1 MSCANRNRFTWMFSL
16 VAIAIALVGWIAPAA
31 AQKDKPKIAILGLE
45 VIDGGAGIDAATT
58 QFAKAL
64 TDAMRVRPNSNSGPY
79 LLAPSS
85 AREFIDLK
93 AIAGCD
99 EEGKDKD
106 SKDKYRE
113 CIAGMGLNLKT
124 DFLVYGKVERGKTG
138 YQVVLFLMQVNT
150 KQIAQRIPD
159 LVPFNESTGLSV
171 TIWGKNLY
179 GRLVGAATQGGVM
192 VRSSAQRGTVLVNGK
207 ARGSLV
213 AGEFKVTGLTEG
225 SYEIAVDAEGHSRFS
240 QTVAVIGGEDV
251 TVSAMWADTPVNPN
265 VKNPDGNVVGSLQ
278 SREGFVSRDS
288 NGSRGLWKG
297 VFFGG
302 LAVAAGGGGFWA
314 YSAREMD
321 RKAAA
326 FPPGEN
332 KNPSGTDWNQNDCG
346 KDNDDRYDAIK
357 DVCTQRRNTGIGMGL
372 VAVGGAM
379 AAVGFYFAY
388 IRESHPSDRSAAHR
402 KSRDRVVVTPIVA
415 ADGAGAMVRFDF

>member
-58 QFAKAL
+58 QFAKSL

-113 CIAGMGLNLKT
+113 CVAGMGLNLKT

-159 LVPFNESTGLSV
+159 SVPFNESTGLSV
-171 TIWGKNLY
+171 TSWGKNLY

-225 SYEIAVDAEGHSRFS
+225 SYEIAVDAEGHPRFS

-251 TVSAMWADTPVNPN
+251 TVSAMWSDTPVKPE
-265 VKNPDGNVVGSLQ
+265 VKNPDGSGNGNVVGPLQ
-278 SREGFVSRDS
+278 SREGLVSRD
-288 NGSRGLWKG
+288 GSSSKGLWKG

-314 YSAREMD
+314 YSANEMYN
-321 RKAAA
+321 KT
-326 FPPGEN
+326 PKGEN
-332 KNPSGTDWNQNDCG
+332 PQGQLWSQNDCG
-346 KDNDDRYDAIK
+346 KYDEVAAS
-357 DVCTQRRNTGIGMGL
+357 CTQRRNTGIGMGI
-372 VAVGGAM
+372 VAVGGTM

-388 IRESHPSDRSAAHR
+388 IRESRPSDRSASNR

>member
-1 MSCANRNRFTWMFSL
+1 MYCANRNRFTWMFSL

-113 CIAGMGLNLKT
+113 CIAGMGVNLKT
-124 DFLVYGKVERGKTG
+124 EFLVYGKVERGKTG

-159 LVPFNESTGLSV
+159 SIPFNESTGLSV
-171 TIWGKNLY
+171 TSWGKNLY
-179 GRLVGAATQGGVM
+179 GRLVGAATQGGVI

-213 AGEFKVTGLTEG
+213 AGEFKVNGLAEG
-225 SYEIAVDAEGHSRFS
+225 SYEIAVDAEGHARFS
-240 QTVAVIGGEDV
+240 QTVTVIGGEDV
-251 TVSAMWADTPVNPN
+251 TVSAMWAEAPTPPDSTKPDSNNN
-265 VKNPDGNVVGSLQ
+265 VGTGVGSLQ
-278 SREGFVSRDS
+278 SREGSVSRDKG
-288 NGSRGLWKG
+288 NGKGLWKG
-297 VFFGG
+297 MFFGG

-314 YSAREMD
+314 YSYNQMNDKIPA
-321 RKAAA
+321 
-326 FPPGEN
+326 G
-332 KNPSGTDWNQNDCG
+332 KNGSGQDWSEKDCG
-346 KDNDDRYDAIK
+346 MGIQ
-357 DVCTQRRNTGIGMGL
+357 DVEASCTQRRNTGIGMGV
-372 VAVGGAM
+372 VAVGGVM

-388 IRESHPSDRSAAHR
+388 IRESGTSDRSASHR
-402 KSRDRVVVTPIVA
+402 KTRDRVVVTPIVA

>member
-1 MSCANRNRFTWMFSL
+1 MSCANRNRFPWMFSL
-16 VAIAIALVGWIAPAA
+16 VAIAIALVGWSAPAA

-113 CIAGMGLNLKT
+113 CIAGMALNLKT

-138 YQVVLFLMQVNT
+138 YQIVLFLMQVST

-159 LVPFNESTGLSV
+159 SVPFNESTGPSV
-171 TIWGKNLY
+171 TSWGKNLY
-179 GRLVGAATQGGVM
+179 GRLVGAATQGSVM

-213 AGEFKVTGLTEG
+213 AGEYKVSGLAEG
-225 SYEIAVDAEGHSRFS
+225 NYEISVDAEGHPRFTQNVS
-240 QTVAVIGGEDV
+240 VVGGEDV
-251 TVSAMWADTPVNPN
+251 TVSAMWSDTPVKPD
-265 VKNPDGNVVGSLQ
+265 VKNPDGSDNVGPLQ
-278 SREGFVSRDS
+278 SREGLVSHDRS
-288 NGSRGLWKG
+288 SGKGLWKG
-297 VFFGG
+297 MFFGG
-302 LAVAAGGGGFWA
+302 LAVAAGGGGLWVWA
-314 YSAREMD
+314 KTTGDTLANEPGQKSIGAWSCVFGSGPAGSAD
-321 RKAAA
+321 L
-326 FPPGEN
+326 
-332 KNPSGTDWNQNDCG
+332 CG
-346 KDNDDRYDAIK
+346 KQKLTALGG
-357 DVCTQRRNTGIGMGL
+357 GI

-388 IRESHPSDRSAAHR
+388 IRESGSNERSASRR
-402 KSRDRVVVTPIVA
+402 KTRDRVVVTPIVA
-415 ADGAGAMVRFDF
+415 PDGAGAMVRFDF

>member
-1 MSCANRNRFTWMFSL
+1 MSCANRNRFTWMLSL
-16 VAIAIALVGWIAPAA
+16 AAIAFALVGWVAPAA

-58 QFAKAL
+58 QFAKSL

-159 LVPFNESTGLSV
+159 SVPFNESTGLSI
-171 TIWGKNLY
+171 TSWGKNLY

-192 VRSSAQRGTVLVNGK
+192 VRSSAQRGTVSVNGK

-225 SYEIAVDAEGHSRFS
+225 SYEIAVDAEGHPRFS

-251 TVSAMWADTPVNPN
+251 TVSAMWSDPPAKPP
-265 VKNPDGNVVGSLQ
+265 VKNPDGSNNGVGPLQ
-278 SREGFVSRDS
+278 SREGMISRDRS
-288 NGSRGLWKG
+288 SGTGLWKG
-297 VFFGG
+297 MFFGG

-314 YSAREMD
+314 YSFKKMNDER
-321 RKAAA
+321 
-326 FPPGEN
+326 PGGIN
-332 KNPSGTDWNQNDCG
+332 DDTKQPWSNSDCG
-346 KDNDDRYDAIK
+346 KSYTEVAAS
-357 DVCTQRRNTGIGMGL
+357 CTQRRNTGIGMGL
-372 VAVGGAM
+372 VAVGGTM

-388 IRESHPSDRSAAHR
+388 IRESGSNERSASR
-402 KSRDRVVVTPIVA
+402 RQTRDRVVVTPIVA
-415 ADGAGAMVRFDF
+415 ANSAGAMVRFDF

>member
-1 MSCANRNRFTWMFSL
+1 MFSL
-16 VAIAIALVGWIAPAA
+16 VAIAIALVGWVAPAA

-85 AREFIDLK
+85 TREFIDLK

-113 CIAGMGLNLKT
+113 CIAGMGNNLKT

-138 YQVVLFLMQVNT
+138 YQVVLFLMQVSS

-159 LVPFNESTGLSV
+159 SVPYNESTGLSV
-171 TIWGKNLY
+171 TSWGKNLY
-179 GRLVGAATQGGVM
+179 GRLVGAATQGSVM

-213 AGEFKVTGLTEG
+213 AGEFKITGLTEG
-225 SYEIAVDAEGHSRFS
+225 SYEIAVDAEGRPRFS
-240 QTVAVIGGEDV
+240 QTVSVIGGEDV
-251 TVSAMWADTPVNPN
+251 TVSAMWADTSVKPAD
-265 VKNPDGNVVGSLQ
+265 KNPDSSNTGAGTLQ
-278 SREGFVSRDS
+278 SREGLVSRDRS
-288 NGSRGLWKG
+288 SGKGLWKG
-297 VFFGG
+297 MFFGG

-314 YSAREMD
+314 YS
-321 RKAAA
+321 
-326 FPPGEN
+326 FN
-332 KNPSGTDWNQNDCG
+332 KMNDERPVGTNPDGQRWSDSDCG
-346 KDNDDRYDAIK
+346 KGFAEVADSCN
-357 DVCTQRRNTGIGMGL
+357 QRRNTGIGMGL
-372 VAVGGAM
+372 VAVGGTM

-388 IRESHPSDRSAAHR
+388 IRESGSSERSASHR
-402 KSRDRVVVTPIVA
+402 KTRDRVVVTPIVA